1 MLDWL
6 MPDASPSRRQR
17 LEVAWRRRYEG
28 SIAQDVLR
36 TLNAVD
42 FGRRI
47 VVFGASMLLSVLPLV
62 VLVSA
67 FANRDVDNSIS
78 QRLGLSHSAAQ
89 IIDGLFTTSPA
100 AFNSAIVL
108 ALVISLVGTISLARS
123 VQEVYER
130 AFDSAP
136 TEGKRKNLLRS
147 AVWVISLAALLLVDT
162 AISRA
167 LRDLPAGRI
176 VLGSV
181 DFAALALFFWWSVH
195 FLLAGREPWRRIA
208 PSAIATALFWLGFGV
223 FASFYFSPTI
233 VSDSRLYG
241 TIGVVFSL
249 LTWFIGIG
257 AVITLGAVVGVVWNK
272 RTDARRQRPAHP
284 RELDHA
290 QVSPE
295 PNETLSD
302 STD

>member
-1 MLDWL
+1 
-6 MPDASPSRRQR
+6 MPDASQSGRERV
-17 LEVAWRRRYEG
+17 EASWRRRYEG
-28 SIAQDVLR
+28 SIAQDLLGM
-36 TLNAVD
+36 LNEVD

-78 QRLGLSHSAAQ
+78 QRLGLSHRAAQ
-89 IIDGLFTTSPA
+89 IIDALFTTSPA

-108 ALVISLVGTISLARS
+108 ALVISLVGTVSVAKS

-136 TEGKRKNLLRS
+136 TEGKRKSLLRC
-147 AVWVISLAALLLVDT
+147 AVWAISVGVLLLVDA
-162 AISRA
+162 AISRG

-181 DFAALALFFWWSVH
+181 DFVALTLFFWWSIH
-195 FLLAGREPWRRIA
+195 FLLAGRESWRRIG

-223 FASFYFSPTI
+223 FASIYFSPTI

-257 AVITLGAVVGVVWNK
+257 AVITLGAVVGVVWIN
-272 RTDARRQRPAHP
+272 RSDAR
-284 RELDHA
+284 
-290 QVSPE
+290 
-295 PNETLSD
+295 
-302 STD
+302 